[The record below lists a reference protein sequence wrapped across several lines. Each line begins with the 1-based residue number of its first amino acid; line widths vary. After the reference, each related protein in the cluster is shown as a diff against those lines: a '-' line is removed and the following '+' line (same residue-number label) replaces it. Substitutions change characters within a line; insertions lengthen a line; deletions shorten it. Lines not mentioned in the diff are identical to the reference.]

1 MGLSGPLIYMK
12 DPHAGWK
19 LTARGRFD
27 SGRKWSPKEWRESM
41 MPRIECAQLSKELEE
56 GLMWSLHQVEAHPII
71 HEPIMIEDLETG
83 ETDPASAPNAMESM
97 PQSYQDAVLQS
108 SKRKKSKGVKRV
120 LSLHYA
126 IQAKNGAG
134 QWIGPEAPMQGIT
147 DAQKTWMDDKVARAI
162 APAPW
167 HK

>member
-1 MGLSGPLIYMK
+1 
-12 DPHAGWK
+12 
-19 LTARGRFD
+19 
-27 SGRKWSPKEWRESM
+27 

-83 ETDPASAPNAMESM
+83 ETDPASAPVDAVDAVGATNAMESM

-126 IQAKNGAG
+126 IQAKKGAG